1 MTAYQLVA
9 SDEDMKRSITMT
21 EKFLNRIREGE
32 GGGEGE
38 SEKEGGQR
46 TKEIH
51 VHNDNYYTLL
61 DSSIS

>member
-9 SDEDMKRSITMT
+9 SDEDMKWSITMT
-21 EKFLNRIREGE
+21 EKFLNRIREGG

-46 TKEIH
+46 AKEIH
-51 VHNDNYYTLL
+51 VHNDNY
-61 DSSIS
+61 

>member
-21 EKFLNRIREGE
+21 EKFLNRIREG
-32 GGGEGE
+32 GGGGE

-46 TKEIH
+46 AKEIHVH
-51 VHNDNYYTLL
+51 VHNDNY
-61 DSSIS
+61 